1 MHLLYNLPQLTC
13 HELTFR
19 EISYIG
25 FGRAGRLL
33 DGELHNVE
41 SSRLVRGPE
50 AAGQG
55 NLGSVP

>member
-13 HELTFR
+13 HELTFG

-33 DGELHNVE
+33 DGELHSVE
-41 SSRLVRGPE
+41 SRLLRGPE
-50 AAGQG
+50 EAGRG
-55 NLGSVP
+55 NLGSFP